1 MNFKEDLNKRTSKM
15 KKYKEV
21 LQKLTKSTN
30 ELKKKNENLVSIQT
44 DLLVKLEKR
53 EEEFESYKET
63 VKSLMSDNNVSKK
76 GDKNLIS
83 FQKYEQVLNKF
94 TQEEKNYKK
103 TMEQL
108 KEENEK
114 MKLLLMQS
122 SVSES
127 ILNTSNSSVSYNEMS
142 TNILNRLNKLP
153 HTRLNSQPDISTE
166 RISVNQGNNKSFNVN
181 MNYNNI
187 NNNNSNIINNNIN
200 IDDTEKLL
208 NNQINILK
216 DELRNNK
223 KELDN
228 LKKDNKQRE
237 ESMKVLQDYFLK
249 FIENIELNIE
259 RKQYLGIIMKGLDF
273 NDKQITERLS
283 KGDKKRDSK
292 FLGILKKK

>member
-1 MNFKEDLNKRTSKM
+1 
-15 KKYKEV
+15 
-21 LQKLTKSTN
+21 
-30 ELKKKNENLVSIQT
+30 
-44 DLLVKLEKR
+44 
-53 EEEFESYKET
+53 
-63 VKSLMSDNNVSKK
+63 MSDNNVSKK

-142 TNILNRLNKLP
+142 GNNILNRLNKLP
-153 HTRLNSQPDISTE
+153 HSRLNSQPDISNE
-166 RISVNQGNNKSFNVN
+166 KISSNQANNKSFNIN
-181 MNYNNI
+181 MNYNSI
-187 NNNNSNIINNNIN
+187 NNSNIINNKN
-200 IDDTEKLL
+200 IDDTENLL
-208 NNQINILK
+208 KNQINLLK
-216 DELRNNK
+216 DELKNNK
-223 KELDN
+223 KDLEN
-228 LKKDNKQRE
+228 LKKDKKQRE

-249 FIENIELNIE
+249 FIENLELNIE

-283 KGDKKRDSK
+283 KGEKKRDSK

>member
-1 MNFKEDLNKRTSKM
+1 
-15 KKYKEV
+15 
-21 LQKLTKSTN
+21 
-30 ELKKKNENLVSIQT
+30 
-44 DLLVKLEKR
+44 
-53 EEEFESYKET
+53 
-63 VKSLMSDNNVSKK
+63 MSDNNVLKK

-142 TNILNRLNKLP
+142 GNNILNRLNKLP
-153 HTRLNSQPDISTE
+153 HSRLNSQPDISNE
-166 RISVNQGNNKSFNVN
+166 KISSNQANNKSFNVN
-181 MNYNNI
+181 MNYNSI
-187 NNNNSNIINNNIN
+187 NNSNIINNKN
-200 IDDTEKLL
+200 IDDTENLL
-208 NNQINILK
+208 KNQINILK
-216 DELRNNK
+216 DELRSNK
-223 KELDN
+223 KEIDN
-228 LKKDNKQRE
+228 LKKDKKQRE

-249 FIENIELNIE
+249 FIENLELNIE

-283 KGDKKRDSK
+283 KGEKKRIVN
-292 FLGILKKK
+292 F